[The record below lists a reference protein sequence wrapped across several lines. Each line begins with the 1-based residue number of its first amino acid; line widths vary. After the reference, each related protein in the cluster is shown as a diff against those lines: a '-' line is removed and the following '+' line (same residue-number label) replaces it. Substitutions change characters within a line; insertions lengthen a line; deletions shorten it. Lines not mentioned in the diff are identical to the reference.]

1 MPKDNITNNDIIAY
15 QARKLA
21 EMEREL
27 NDLRSK
33 LRIMEKANEALADAL
48 SCALGGRDRV
58 FVPRR
63 RDDHAEFSVELT
75 LDDDFLIRR
84 RK

>member
-1 MPKDNITNNDIIAY
+1 MPNSITETDIIAY
-15 QARKLA
+15 QAKKLA

-27 NDLRSK
+27 NDMRQRNAALTA
-33 LRIMEKANEALADAL
+33 ANEALADAL
-48 SCALGGRDRV
+48 SRALGGRDRV
-58 FVPRR
+58 FLPRR

>member
-1 MPKDNITNNDIIAY
+1 MPKDNITESDIITY

-21 EMEREL
+21 EYEREL
-27 NDLRSK
+27 NDCKLK
-33 LRIMEKANEALADAL
+33 LRLLEKANEDLADAL
-48 SCALGGRDRV
+48 SRALGGRDRV

-63 RDDHAEFSVELT
+63 RDDHAEFFVELT
-75 LDDDFLIRR
+75 IGDDYLIRR

>member
-1 MPKDNITNNDIIAY
+1 MPNSITETDIIAY
-15 QARKLA
+15 QAKKLA

-27 NDLRSK
+27 NDMRQRNAALTA
-33 LRIMEKANEALADAL
+33 ANEALADAL
-48 SCALGGRDRV
+48 SRALGGRDRV
-58 FVPRR
+58 FLPRR

-75 LDDDFLIRR
+75 LDDDFLIRK

>member
-1 MPKDNITNNDIIAY
+1 MPKNNITETDIIAY
-15 QARKLA
+15 QAKKLA

-48 SCALGGRDRV
+48 SRALGGRDRV
-58 FVPRR
+58 FLPRR

>member
-1 MPKDNITNNDIIAY
+1 MSETITKTDIIAY

-27 NDLRSK
+27 NDMRQKNAAL
-33 LRIMEKANEALADAL
+33 AATNEALADAL
-48 SCALGGRDRV
+48 SRALGGRDRV
-58 FVPRR
+58 FLPRR
-63 RDDHAEFSVELT
+63 RDDHAEFFVELT
-75 LDDDFLIRR
+75 IDDDYLIRR

>member
-1 MPKDNITNNDIIAY
+1 MVEKTITSNDIIAY

-27 NDLRSK
+27 NEMRQRNAALT
-33 LRIMEKANEALADAL
+33 ATNEALADAL

-58 FVPRR
+58 FLPRR
-63 RDDHAEFSVELT
+63 RDDHAEFFVELT
-75 LDDDFLIRR
+75 IDNDFLIRR

>member
-1 MPKDNITNNDIIAY
+1 MSETITKTDIIAY

-33 LRIMEKANEALADAL
+33 LRIMEKANEDLADAL

>member
-1 MPKDNITNNDIIAY
+1 MNNITNTDIIAY

-33 LRIMEKANEALADAL
+33 LKIMEKANEILADAL
-48 SCALGGRDRV
+48 SRALGGRDRV

-63 RDDHAEFSVELT
+63 REDKVEYKVELT
-75 LDDDFLIRR
+75 IGDDLLIIRR
-84 RK
+84 

>member
-1 MPKDNITNNDIIAY
+1 MPKNNVTENDIIAY

-27 NDLRSK
+27 NDMRQRNAAL
-33 LRIMEKANEALADAL
+33 AATNEALADAL
-48 SCALGGRDRV
+48 SRALGGRDRV

-63 RDDHAEFSVELT
+63 RDDHAEFFVELT
-75 LDDDFLIRR
+75 IDDDYLIRR

>member
-1 MPKDNITNNDIIAY
+1 MAEKALTATDIITY

-27 NDLRSK
+27 NEMRQRNAAL
-33 LRIMEKANEALADAL
+33 AATNEILADAL
-48 SCALGGRDRV
+48 SRALGGHDRV
-58 FVPRR
+58 FLPRR
-63 RDDHAEFSVELT
+63 RDDRAEFFVELT
-75 LDDDFLIRR
+75 IDDDYLIRR

>member
-27 NDLRSK
+27 NDMRQRNAALV
-33 LRIMEKANEALADAL
+33 ATNEALADAL
-48 SCALGGRDRV
+48 SRALGGRDRV
-58 FVPRR
+58 FLPRR

>member
-1 MPKDNITNNDIIAY
+1 MSETITKTDIIAY
-15 QARKLA
+15 QAKKLA

-27 NDLRSK
+27 NEMRQRNAALTA
-33 LRIMEKANEALADAL
+33 ANEALADAL
-48 SCALGGRDRV
+48 SRALGGRDRV
-58 FVPRR
+58 FLPRR
-63 RDDHAEFSVELT
+63 RDDHAEFFVELT

>member
-1 MPKDNITNNDIIAY
+1 MPKTNAVTETDIIAY

-27 NDLRSK
+27 NDMRQKNAAL
-33 LRIMEKANEALADAL
+33 AATNEALADAL
-48 SCALGGRDRV
+48 SRALGGRDRV
-58 FVPRR
+58 FLPRC

-75 LDDDFLIRR
+75 LDDDLLIIRR
-84 RK
+84 

>member
-1 MPKDNITNNDIIAY
+1 MPKDNITNTDIIAY

-33 LRIMEKANEALADAL
+33 LRIMEKANEDLADAL

-58 FVPRR
+58 FLPRR

>member
-21 EMEREL
+21 EYEREL

-33 LRIMEKANEALADAL
+33 LRIMEKANEDLADAL
-48 SCALGGRDRV
+48 SRALGGRDRV
-58 FVPRR
+58 FLPRR

>member
-1 MPKDNITNNDIIAY
+1 MSETITKTDIIAY

-27 NDLRSK
+27 NEMRQRNAALAA
-33 LRIMEKANEALADAL
+33 ANEILADAL
-48 SCALGGRDRV
+48 SRALGGRDRV

-63 RDDHAEFSVELT
+63 RDDHAEFSAELT

>member
-1 MPKDNITNNDIIAY
+1 MSNITNTDIITY

-33 LRIMEKANEALADAL
+33 LRIMEKANEDLADAL
-48 SCALGGRDRV
+48 SRALGGRDRV
-58 FVPRR
+58 FLPRC

>member
-1 MPKDNITNNDIIAY
+1 MPKDNINGNDIIAY

-33 LRIMEKANEALADAL
+33 LRIMEKANEDLADAL
-48 SCALGGRDRV
+48 SRALGGRDRV
-58 FVPRR
+58 FLPRR
-63 RDDHAEFSVELT
+63 RDDHAEFFVELT

>member
-27 NDLRSK
+27 NDMRQRNAALTA
-33 LRIMEKANEALADAL
+33 ANEILADAL
-48 SCALGGRDRV
+48 SRALGGRDRV

-63 RDDHAEFSVELT
+63 REDKVEYKVELT
-75 LDDDFLIRR
+75 IGDDLLIIRR
-84 RK
+84 

>member
-1 MPKDNITNNDIIAY
+1 MVEKTITNNDIIAY

-33 LRIMEKANEALADAL
+33 LRIMEKANEDLADAL

-63 RDDHAEFSVELT
+63 RDDHAEFFVELT

>member
-1 MPKDNITNNDIIAY
+1 MPETNTVTDTDIIAY

-27 NDLRSK
+27 NDMRQRNAAL
-33 LRIMEKANEALADAL
+33 EATNEALADAL
-48 SCALGGRDRV
+48 SRALGGRDRV
-58 FVPRR
+58 FLPRC
-63 RDDHAEFSVELT
+63 RDDHAEFSVEL
-75 LDDDFLIRR
+75 R

>member
-1 MPKDNITNNDIIAY
+1 MAERTITNTDIIAY

-21 EMEREL
+21 EYEREL
-27 NDLRSK
+27 NDMRQRNAALTA
-33 LRIMEKANEALADAL
+33 ANEALADAL
-48 SCALGGRDRV
+48 SRALGGRDRV
-58 FVPRR
+58 FLPRR

>member
-1 MPKDNITNNDIIAY
+1 MSKNNITETDIIAY
-15 QARKLA
+15 QAKKLA

-33 LRIMEKANEALADAL
+33 LRIMEKANEDLADAL
-48 SCALGGRDRV
+48 SRALGGRDRV
-58 FVPRR
+58 FLPRR

>member
-1 MPKDNITNNDIIAY
+1 MSETITKTDIIAY
-15 QARKLA
+15 QAKKLA

-27 NDLRSK
+27 NDMRQRNAALTA
-33 LRIMEKANEALADAL
+33 ANEALADAL
-48 SCALGGRDRV
+48 SRALGGRDRV
-58 FVPRR
+58 FLPRR

-75 LDDDFLIRR
+75 LDDDFLIRK